1 MKKTLLLSAA
11 LMLGLTACSG
21 GAASS
26 AKPEATPAQ
35 TAAENTAASENG
47 PVAGDTGADA
57 FADAPTIKMQF
68 AENQPST
75 SSVGINAEDFC
86 KKVAE
91 RTGNTVQ
98 IEFYGDALLGDEAS
112 VIGGIEAGTIEFTR
126 VNASA
131 LQATVPEVGVL
142 TLPYLY
148 KDNVHCYRVLNSD
161 VGDDLLAKCQD
172 HGFVGLR
179 LSGGNKDNKPSGFR
193 SFYAASPINSVADLK
208 GKKIRVQES
217 EVVIKMVEA
226 LGGVATPMAYGE
238 VFQALQTGV
247 IDIAENDPSSYYQSG
262 HYEVAKYYT
271 RDNHQLNVSLYIM
284 SQKAYDAMT
293 EAQREVFLECLDEYL
308 EKNSEDIA
316 VNIEE
321 FEKKAAESGCEFIDV
336 DTAPFQEACQPLY
349 DMFPEYA
356 EILERIK
363 AID

>member
-11 LMLGLTACSG
+11 HVLGLTACTG

-26 AKPEATPAQ
+26 VKNETVQTQTSGQYDVSGDGPASSEAGT
-35 TAAENTAASENG
+35 
-47 PVAGDTGADA
+47 DA
-57 FADAPTIKMQF
+57 FADAPTVKMQF

-75 SSVGINAEDFC
+75 SSVGINAEEFC

-91 RTGNTVQ
+91 RTANTVQ

-148 KDNVHCYRVLNSD
+148 KDNAHCYRVLNSD
-161 VGDDLLAKCQD
+161 VGDDLLARCQD

-179 LSGGNKDNKPSGFR
+179 FSGGNKDNKPSGFR
-193 SFYAASPINSVADLK
+193 SFYAATPINSVADLK

-271 RDNHQLNVSLYIM
+271 RDNHQLNVSMYIM

-293 EAQREVFLECLDEYL
+293 EAQRTVFLECLDEYL
-308 EKNSEDIA
+308 EKNSDDVA

-321 FEKKAAESGCEFIDV
+321 FEKKAVESGCEFIDV
-336 DTAPFQEACQPLY
+336 DTASFQEACQSVY
-349 DMFPEYA
+349 DMFPDYSEM
-356 EILERIK
+356 LERIK

>member
-11 LMLGLTACSG
+11 LVLGLTACSG

-26 AKPEATPAQ
+26 VKTGTVQTQTSVQNDVPGDGPASSEA
-35 TAAENTAASENG
+35 G
-47 PVAGDTGADA
+47 IDA
-57 FADAPTIKMQF
+57 FSDAPTVKMQF

-75 SSVGINAEDFC
+75 SSVGINAEEFC

-148 KDNVHCYRVLNSD
+148 KDNAHCYRVLNSD
-161 VGDDLLAKCQD
+161 VGDDLLARCQD

-193 SFYAASPINSVADLK
+193 SFYAATPINSVADLK

-271 RDNHQLNVSLYIM
+271 RDNHQLNVSMYIM

-293 EAQREVFLECLDEYL
+293 EAQRTVFLECLDEYL
-308 EKNSEDIA
+308 EKNSDDVA

-321 FEKKAAESGCEFIDV
+321 FEKKAVESGCEFIDV
-336 DTAPFQEACQPLY
+336 DTASFQEACQSVY
-349 DMFPEYA
+349 DMFPDYSEM
-356 EILERIK
+356 LERIR